1 MSEKTIYDC
10 ERAKFEGFGTYKL
23 PIEERVNEIM
33 EATKKEYPNVDN
45 YLLWLCAVDYVL
57 EEKGLKKDNDDGVKM
72 YEEYIKERK
81 IFIYNTVKVQDDD
94 VIKYDCNVLQE
105 VRVAAA
111 MPEGHCGGFG
121 TSSRMRCG
129 MLKRL
134 GTRQRRPDIQGYCQP
149 GSHS

>member
-33 EATKKEYPNVDN
+33 EATKKEYPNIDN

-57 EEKGLKKDNDDGVKM
+57 EEKGLKKENDEGIKM
-72 YEEYIKERK
+72 YEEYVKQRK
-81 IFIYNTVKVQDDD
+81 IFIYNIVSVEDDD

-105 VRVAAA
+105 V
-111 MPEGHCGGFG
+111 
-121 TSSRMRCG
+121 
-129 MLKRL
+129 
-134 GTRQRRPDIQGYCQP
+134 
-149 GSHS
+149 

>member
-23 PIEERVNEIM
+23 PIEERVNEII
-33 EATKKEYPNVDN
+33 EATKKEYPNIDN

-57 EEKGLKKDNDDGVKM
+57 EEKGLKKGNDDGVKM

-81 IFIYNTVKVQDDD
+81 IFIYNTVKVQNDD

-105 VRVAAA
+105 V
-111 MPEGHCGGFG
+111 
-121 TSSRMRCG
+121 
-129 MLKRL
+129 
-134 GTRQRRPDIQGYCQP
+134 
-149 GSHS
+149 

>member
-23 PIEERVNEIM
+23 PIEERVNEII

-57 EEKGLKKDNDDGVKM
+57 EEKGLKQENDDGVKM

-81 IFIYNTVKVQDDD
+81 IFIYNTVKVQNDD

-105 VRVAAA
+105 V
-111 MPEGHCGGFG
+111 
-121 TSSRMRCG
+121 
-129 MLKRL
+129 
-134 GTRQRRPDIQGYCQP
+134 
-149 GSHS
+149 

>member
-23 PIEERVNEIM
+23 PIEERVNEII
-33 EATKKEYPNVDN
+33 EATKKEYPNIDN

-57 EEKGLKKDNDDGVKM
+57 EEKGLKKDEDDGVKM

-81 IFIYNTVKVQDDD
+81 IFIHNTVKVQNDD

-105 VRVAAA
+105 V
-111 MPEGHCGGFG
+111 
-121 TSSRMRCG
+121 
-129 MLKRL
+129 
-134 GTRQRRPDIQGYCQP
+134 
-149 GSHS
+149 